1 MPLINVSYAAQV
13 SESQKAELIA
23 ELTKT
28 YARVMGTQESSVWV
42 MLNEVP
48 RADWGVGGQSLA
60 HMDVQKSQPEPTVK
74 VRQATSDDMARLAE
88 IEAECF
94 PATEAASLES
104 LSARFNVFGDHFWV
118 LEADG
123 EIVSFINGMVTD
135 SPVIFDEL
143 FEDANAHTR
152 HGAYQSIFGINT
164 LPDYRGRGYAATLI
178 NKLIEQARDE
188 KRTGVILTCKEELI
202 GYYSQFGFELD
213 GVSDSTHGGA
223 RWHDMTLHF

>member
-13 SESQKAELIA
+13 SESKKAELIA

-28 YARVMGTQESSVWV
+28 YARVMDTKESSVWV

-48 RADWGVGGQSLA
+48 RTDWGVGGQSLA
-60 HMDVQKSQPEPTVK
+60 HMDAQKSQYEPTVK
-74 VRQATSDDMARLAE
+74 VRQAMSDDVPRLAE

-94 PATEAASLES
+94 PAAEAVSLEK
-104 LSARFNVFGDHFWV
+104 LTQRFEVFGDHFWV

-123 EIVSFINGMVTD
+123 EVVGFINGMVTD

-143 FEDANAHTR
+143 FEDSNAHTR
-152 HGAYQSIFGINT
+152 YGAYQSIFGINT
-164 LPDYRGRGYAATLI
+164 LPEYRGRGYAATLI

-202 GYYSQFGFELD
+202 GYYSKFGFELD
-213 GVSDSTHGGA
+213 GVSESTHGGA
-223 RWHDMTLHF
+223 RWHDMTLRF